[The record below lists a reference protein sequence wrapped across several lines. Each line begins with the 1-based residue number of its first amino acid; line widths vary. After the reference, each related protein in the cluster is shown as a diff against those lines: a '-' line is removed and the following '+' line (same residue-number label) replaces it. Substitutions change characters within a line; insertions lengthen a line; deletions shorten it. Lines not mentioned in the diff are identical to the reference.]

1 MVDFS
6 LSISDLLLVDGF
18 KEAVEAND
26 IQTVNRILFENGMEV
41 GKKYNIRTIRHR
53 NLQGKE
59 VFCPRFEGQERIDNV
74 WVKTGA
80 ASMDAIIANSNDP
93 HMRKE
98 LRIMSYQ
105 VQQDR
110 AWSE

>member
-6 LSISDLLLVDGF
+6 LSMSHLLLVDGF
-18 KEAVEAND
+18 KQAVEAND
-26 IQTVNRILFENGMEV
+26 IQTVNKILFENGMEV
-41 GKKYNIRTIRHR
+41 SKKYSIRTIRHR

-74 WVKTGA
+74 WTKSGA
-80 ASMDAIIANSNDP
+80 ASLDAIIANSKDP
-93 HMRKE
+93 HMRRE
-98 LRIMSYQ
+98 LRAMSHQ

-110 AWSE
+110 AWEE